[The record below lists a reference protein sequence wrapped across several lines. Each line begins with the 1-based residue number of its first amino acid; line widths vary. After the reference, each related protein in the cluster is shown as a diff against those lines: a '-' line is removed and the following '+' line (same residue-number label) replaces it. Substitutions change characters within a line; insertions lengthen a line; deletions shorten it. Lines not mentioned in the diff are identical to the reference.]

1 MPPAIIAVGAA
12 VAGSA
17 AAAAVGGGLIG
28 ALVGA
33 TVTVGVSYLGSRII
47 GTPKPDQAMLDAG
60 TGRSQMLVQPVTSH
74 RIVYGEVRA
83 GGPLVFAHT
92 RTDGGSRLDMLHLV
106 VVHAAHEVESLG
118 EVWFGDTVIAL
129 DGNGAATGAP
139 WVGKVNVW
147 SHLGQPDQGVDA
159 ILVAESGGRWT
170 QNHRL
175 RGRAY
180 THLRL
185 RYDETAFTGGIPK
198 LSRLVRGR
206 KLWDP
211 RDGATRWSAN
221 AALCVLDYLM
231 APWGLAAGSDE
242 VDLDGWIAQA
252 NICDEPAATLTGTE
266 PRYTCNG
273 VLDLAGRPLDNLES
287 LLTSCA
293 GRLSFTGGKWRL
305 AVGAWQPPTVILG
318 ENELRAPVT
327 YRPWRSR
334 RSLVNTVRGA
344 FTSPADNWQPTDYP
358 PVSDATAVVADDGE
372 VALTLDLPFT
382 TSHTQAQRIARIAL
396 RQNRRQK
403 SLDWPANLAGLR
415 VAAGHPVAVS
425 LGRLGQAA
433 TPFRVETWRMSGEMG
448 VDLALAEDA
457 ADVYA
462 HDPSWLKAM

>member
-293 GRLSFTGGKWRL
+293 GRASPAAIGGWRW
-305 AVGAWQPPTVILG
+305 GHG
-318 ENELRAPVT
+318 
-327 YRPWRSR
+327 SR
-334 RSLVNTVRGA
+334 RRSSWERTNCGRRSPTGPGA
-344 FTSPADNWQPTDYP
+344 PA
-358 PVSDATAVVADDGE
+358 
-372 VALTLDLPFT
+372 
-382 TSHTQAQRIARIAL
+382 
-396 RQNRRQK
+396 
-403 SLDWPANLAGLR
+403 
-415 VAAGHPVAVS
+415 AA
-425 LGRLGQAA
+425 
-433 TPFRVETWRMSGEMG
+433 
-448 VDLALAEDA
+448 
-457 ADVYA
+457 
-462 HDPSWLKAM
+462 